1 MTGNSTYGAYITAAA
16 AGDAAAASDAAAGLV
31 MLLVMLLPLSC
42 CCWWWVCCHWAVAG
56 LLMSVQYGQSNHRNS
71 ASYLPYKSF

>member
-1 MTGNSTYGAYITAAA
+1 
-16 AGDAAAASDAAAGLV
+16 